1 MVFFTSCSCALF
13 LFFCWSVM
21 SGEIFVHAAE
31 PSGDEDLK
39 APVLNENSFFPPLRL
54 SSSFPEDLEM
64 IDHCLNLLHDFGQR
78 YTSLSSCLVS
88 NARPVKMCQNCYS
101 GYNVFLDM
109 YTNISTQVGPGNKS
123 CEELLLHAD
132 RLMLLYNLYKGLND
146 IWESAE
152 CTSCLTDKNSVS
164 NDTLHFI
171 DRYNQSLTC
180 FEKYSHGNYS
190 ELCVECRSSYKVLN
204 ELYSNMS
211 KHKAL
216 CIDVEDAMNST
227 RYSWSK
233 IYNCSLKREEN
244 VPVIAVS
251 SFMLF
256 LPLIFYLSNYLHSE
270 QKKRKLMHPKRAKSS
285 HSLMNIQDKYS

>member
-1 MVFFTSCSCALF
+1 MGFFTSYSCVLF
-13 LFFCWSVM
+13 VFFCGNLM
-21 SGEIFVHAAE
+21 LGEISVHAAE

-39 APVLNENSFFPPLRL
+39 APWLNEDSYFPSLRL
-54 SSSFPEDLEM
+54 SSSFPEDVEM
-64 IDHCLNLLHDFGQR
+64 IDHCLKLLHDFGQR

-101 GYNVFLDM
+101 GYNNFLEM
-109 YTNISTQVGPGNKS
+109 YTNISTQMGSGNKS

-152 CTSCLTDKNSVS
+152 CTSCLTNKSMS
-164 NDTLHFI
+164 NTTLYFI
-171 DRYNQSLTC
+171 DRHNQSLTC
-180 FEKYSHGNYS
+180 FEKYSQGNYS
-190 ELCVECRSSYKVLN
+190 ELCVECKTSYKVLN
-204 ELYSNMS
+204 DLYSNMS
-211 KHKAL
+211 KNKSL

-233 IYNCSLKREEN
+233 VYNCSLTREEN